1 MLENLY
7 KGINSAKAYFVLDPQ
22 KSTSIALALQ
32 QPLWV
37 EKKDVGDFS
46 SALILLWESYAS
58 WCRLHPHRRHLQMS
72 YQVWN
77 MSGI

>member
-32 QPLWV
+32 QPL
-37 EKKDVGDFS
+37 
-46 SALILLWESYAS
+46 
-58 WCRLHPHRRHLQMS
+58 
-72 YQVWN
+72 
-77 MSGI
+77 